1 MRKGSIAI
9 FVIFILLGCGGK
21 NIDLNSIFD
30 TPNFKKDINSLV
42 SNKLITP
49 IDQKTLTEYIGLF
62 PADSLPSIKMSYG
75 DLLNTAKEYY
85 KNQKMIEEK
94 KVQLAEAMEVK
105 VIKKYTDVFM
115 DEGYLKTFL
124 LISVKCK
131 NNTDNKVS
139 GFGVD
144 VFFSNKNGEL
154 IYSASWPVD
163 KSINPHSTI
172 TIPLSTGEYKNTNED
187 QSKLKM
193 ADLSKLTVVTNVTYL
208 TYDDG
213 TSIRL

>member
-1 MRKGSIAI
+1 MQKGFPTII
-9 FVIFILLGCGGK
+9 VLFLLLGCGGK
-21 NIDLNSIFD
+21 NIDLNSKFD
-30 TPNFKKDINSLV
+30 SPNFTKEINSLV
-42 SNKLITP
+42 TNKLISTV
-49 IDQKTLTEYIGLF
+49 DQKTLTDYIGLF
-62 PADSLPSIKMSYG
+62 PTDSLPVITMSYG
-75 DLLNTAKEYY
+75 ELLKTANEYY
-85 KNQKMIEEK
+85 NNLKLIEEK
-94 KVQLAEAMEVK
+94 KVQLAKAMEVQ

-131 NNTDNKVS
+131 NNTDNKIS

-144 VFFSNKNGEL
+144 IFFSNKNGEL

-163 KSINPHSTI
+163 KSINPLSTI